1 MRCEGEVVICDTVTV
16 LQFITEQ
23 RDRDL
28 QREPW
33 SCSRYQ
39 AYKEGTVHLV
49 AGLHSQVLAANS
61 GSYNAMTCSG
71 SSVITIHV

>member
-23 RDRDL
+23 PDRDL

-39 AYKEGTVHLV
+39 AYKEGTVLL
-49 AGLHSQVLAANS
+49 AGAHSQVLAANS
-61 GSYNAMTCSG
+61 TSYLLHAEG
-71 SSVITIHV
+71 QV